1 MAAETKK
8 LKYTQVGVRGTG
20 RRKEATARVRIKPG
34 RGNILINGLPA
45 LDYLANRALLVSMI
59 KEPLL
64 AAEVEDQYDVL
75 VRVNGGGKVGQAGA
89 IKMGLARALAAT
101 NPEYEKVMRDERLL
115 TRDARV
121 KERKKYGLKKARRA
135 YQFSKR

>member
-1 MAAETKK
+1 MAAEKK

-20 RRKEATARVRIKPG
+20 RRKEATARVRVKPG
-34 RGNILINGLPA
+34 RGTILINGLPV
-45 LDYLANRALLVSMI
+45 LDYLANRRSLEAEV
-59 KEPLL
+59 KEPLIV
-64 AAEVEDQYDVL
+64 AGVEGQYDVL
-75 VRVNGGGKVGQAGA
+75 AKVEGGGKTGQAGA
-89 IKMGLARALAAT
+89 IKMGLARALSVI
-101 NPEYEKVMRDERLL
+101 NPEYEKAMRTEGLM